1 MSLTRRQFIY
11 VTSLSAVAASASPSL
26 LAQDED
32 QVVSEKFT
40 EEGSATL
47 AKLSLGDF
55 EWLIGERFSIS
66 LPGQKLGK
74 LTLVEAT
81 VLDPIKP
88 SSMTRTVGQVAKQA
102 PSVALTGFWLRFQG
116 AGGTLPQDSYIMQ
129 QGGLGTFPLFIVPAG
144 LGESNHPTY
153 LALFTRFAG
162 PAPNMSPAPSE

>member
-1 MSLTRRQFIY
+1 MSLSRRQFVY
-11 VTSLSAVAASASPSL
+11 VASLSVLATSASPSL
-26 LAQDED
+26 FAQDEA
-32 QVVSEKFT
+32 EEAREIFT
-40 EEGSATL
+40 EEGSAAL
-47 AKLSLGDF
+47 GNISLRDF

>member
-1 MSLTRRQFIY
+1 MSLSRRQFVY
-11 VTSLSAVAASASPSL
+11 VASLSVLATSASPSL
-26 LAQDED
+26 FAQDEA
-32 QVVSEKFT
+32 EEAREIFT
-40 EEGSATL
+40 EEGSAAL
-47 AKLSLGDF
+47 GNFSLRDF